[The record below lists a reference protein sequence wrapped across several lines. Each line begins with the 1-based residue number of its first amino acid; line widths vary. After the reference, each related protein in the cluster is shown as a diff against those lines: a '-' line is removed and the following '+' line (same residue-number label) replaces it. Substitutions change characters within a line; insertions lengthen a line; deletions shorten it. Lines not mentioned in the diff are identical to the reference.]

1 MKPLTST
8 KAQIENEVNPKM
20 TRKRK
25 GVSPIVSVIL
35 LILIAVA
42 ATVILFSWFSGTA
55 GQNPTNE
62 PALQERIKI
71 DGVQV
76 TDDGSNYDIT
86 VYVRNIGEV
95 SVSLST
101 LYIINATSGSVVGQ
115 TSVTGTIGPG
125 DTTSVSIND
134 VFANSVT
141 GVFIAKVVT
150 TNGVEATYTFSIG

>member
-1 MKPLTST
+1 M
-8 KAQIENEVNPKM
+8 N
-20 TRKRK
+20 RKRK

-62 PALQERIKI
+62 PALQERVKI

-76 TDDGSNYDIT
+76 SDDGTNYDIT
-86 VYVRNIGEV
+86 IYIRNIGDV
-95 SVSLST
+95 SVNIT
-101 LYIINATSGSVVGQ
+101 TAYIISASNGSVVATFSPSGGLSI
-115 TSVTGTIGPG
+115 TAGTTGSLTV
-125 DTTSVSIND
+125 DNA
-134 VFANSVT
+134 FANTAT

-150 TNGVEATYTFSIG
+150 SNGVEATYTFSVG